1 VKEIRLV
8 KERGSKA
15 SRGFAFVEFHE
26 LAAARAAVDAPQPI
40 LIDGVA
46 ARVSFARDI
55 KGGGISLAAAACDS
69 VEGCSGFEA
78 ARPQQAMQRQQQ
90 QAAAHQ
96 GPKRSGFGIPSG
108 FLPDSTTGY
117 YFSAATGYYYDASTK
132 LYYHPITA
140 AWYASDPV
148 TGQLR
153 EHSTVEGLGAA
164 TAFPA
169 GDAVDTGLRDAR
181 PERDMA
187 EAEADKLRAERAS
200 PTSGAAADGIAPPT
214 PTRPGDDGGTLAQPL
229 PLVQNHSKVR
239 SSRRACVRQRG
250 RDRAAAACCLR
261 PARPQPLSV
270 DPSH

>member
-1 VKEIRLV
+1 MSSESTPSRAHPQVKEIRLV

-69 VEGCSGFEA
+69 LEGCSGFEA
-78 ARPQQAMQRQQQ
+78 ARPQQAMQPQQQ

-140 AWYASDPV
+140 AW
-148 TGQLR
+148 
-153 EHSTVEGLGAA
+153 
-164 TAFPA
+164 
-169 GDAVDTGLRDAR
+169 
-181 PERDMA
+181 
-187 EAEADKLRAERAS
+187 
-200 PTSGAAADGIAPPT
+200 
-214 PTRPGDDGGTLAQPL
+214 
-229 PLVQNHSKVR
+229 
-239 SSRRACVRQRG
+239 
-250 RDRAAAACCLR
+250 
-261 PARPQPLSV
+261 
-270 DPSH
+270 